1 MKPIT
6 SQVNMEKADLIPFV
20 QSYEPYSVLF
30 PHELETIHSKSKILV
45 FEKGKSV
52 YLPGHPSDQ
61 VYLIYSGSIRIA
73 TLMES
78 GKEFTSSLYHVGE
91 TFGELSLAGEMA
103 RVEMAIAFEK
113 SVLISFKTDLLS
125 EPLKQNPL
133 FTLGIMRLIGTRR
146 CESENRLLQFFY
158 APVHSRLAK
167 VLIHFATKQAKS
179 PSPSPSI
186 QLRLTHEVLASL
198 AGTTRETTTMILNRF
213 QKLGIIQKSKGNIHI
228 KDLQSLKTLSLSQS
242 SPKVPKEE
250 KEPKEPE
257 KTLTLSHAA

>member
-1 MKPIT
+1 
-6 SQVNMEKADLIPFV
+6 MEKADLLPFI
-20 QSYEPYSVLF
+20 QSCDPYSVLS
-30 PHELETIHSKSKILV
+30 PYELETIHSKSRILV
-45 FEKGKSV
+45 FEKGKSI

-61 VYLIYSGSIRIA
+61 VYLVYSGSIRIA

-91 TFGELSLAGEMA
+91 TFGELSMAGEMA
-103 RVEMAIAFEK
+103 RVEMAIAYEK
-113 SVLISFKTDLLS
+113 SVLISLKTDLLS

-133 FTLGIMRLIGTRR
+133 FTLGIMRLIGMRR

-179 PSPSPSI
+179 PSPSSI
-186 QLRLTHEVLASL
+186 QLRLTHEILASL

-213 QKLGIIQKSKGNIHI
+213 QRLGIIHKSKGNIHI
-228 KDLQSLKTLSLSQS
+228 KDLQSLKTLSLNQS
-242 SPKVPKEE
+242 SP

-257 KTLTLSHAA
+257 TLTLSHAA

>member
-1 MKPIT
+1 MKQIAAQMT
-6 SQVNMEKADLIPFV
+6 MEKTVLIRFI
-20 QSYEPYSVLF
+20 QSCDPYSLLS
-30 PHELETIHSKSKILV
+30 PDELETIHSNKIRILT
-45 FEKGKSV
+45 FEKGKSI

-61 VYLIYSGSIRIA
+61 VYLIYSGSVRIA

-103 RVEMAIAFEK
+103 RVEMAMTYDRSI
-113 SVLISFKTDLLS
+113 LISLRTDLLS
-125 EPLKQNPL
+125 ELLKQNSL
-133 FTLGIMRLIGTRR
+133 FTLGIMRLIGARR
-146 CESENRLLQFFY
+146 YESENRLLQFFY

-179 PSPSPSI
+179 PSSSPI

-213 QKLGIIQKSKGNIHI
+213 QRLGMIHKTKGNIFV
-228 KDLQSLKTLSLSQS
+228 KDLQSLKTLSLNQS
-242 SPKVPKEE
+242 A
-250 KEPKEPE
+250 PKEPE
-257 KTLTLSHAA
+257 NTFSLTQVA

>member
-1 MKPIT
+1 MKNIALK
-6 SQVNMEKADLIPFV
+6 VNMEKADLIPFI
-20 QSYEPYSVLF
+20 QSCDPYSVLSH
-30 PHELETIHSKSKILV
+30 HELETIHSKLRILV
-45 FEKGKSV
+45 FEKGKSI

-61 VYLIYSGSIRIA
+61 VYLVYSGSVRIA

-78 GKEFTSSLYHVGE
+78 GKEFTSSLYHIGE
-91 TFGELSLAGEMA
+91 TFGELSMAGEMA
-103 RVEMAIAFEK
+103 RVEMAIAYEK
-113 SVLISFKTDLLS
+113 SVLISLKTDLLS

-146 CESENRLLQFFY
+146 YESENRLLQFFY

-179 PSPSPSI
+179 PPPI
-186 QLRLTHEVLASL
+186 QLRLTHEILASL

-213 QKLGIIQKSKGNIHI
+213 QKLGIIHKSKGNIFV
-228 KDLQSLKTLSLSQS
+228 KDLQSLKALSLNQRSL
-242 SPKVPKEE
+242 
-250 KEPKEPE
+250 KEPE

>member
-1 MKPIT
+1 
-6 SQVNMEKADLIPFV
+6 MEKADLIQFI
-20 QSYEPYSVLF
+20 QSCDPYSVLSH
-30 PHELETIHSKSKILV
+30 HELETIHSKSRILV

-73 TLMES
+73 ALMES

-91 TFGELSLAGEMA
+91 TFGELSIAGEMA
-103 RVEMAIAFEK
+103 RVEMAIAYEK
-113 SVLISFKTDLLS
+113 SVLISLKTDVLS

-146 CESENRLLQFFY
+146 YESENRLLQFFY

-167 VLIHFATKQAKS
+167 VLIHFATKQAKPLS
-179 PSPSPSI
+179 APPPSI
-186 QLRLTHEVLASL
+186 QLRLTHEILASL

-213 QKLGIIQKSKGNIHI
+213 QKLGIIHKSKGNIHI
-228 KDLQSLKTLSLSQS
+228 KDLQSLKALSLSQS
-242 SPKVPKEE
+242 SPKEP

>member
-1 MKPIT
+1 MKPIA
-6 SQVNMEKADLIPFV
+6 SQVNMEKADLLPFI
-20 QSYEPYSVLF
+20 QSCDPYSVLS
-30 PHELETIHSKSKILV
+30 PYELETIHSKSRILV
-45 FEKGKSV
+45 FEKGKSI

-61 VYLIYSGSIRIA
+61 VYLVYSGSIRIA

-91 TFGELSLAGEMA
+91 TFGELSMAGEMA
-103 RVEMAIAFEK
+103 RVEMAIAYEK
-113 SVLISFKTDLLS
+113 SVLISLKTDLLS

-133 FTLGIMRLIGTRR
+133 FTLGIMRLIGMRR

-179 PSPSPSI
+179 PSPSSI
-186 QLRLTHEVLASL
+186 QLRLTHEILASL

-213 QKLGIIQKSKGNIHI
+213 QRLGIIHKSKGNIHI
-228 KDLQSLKTLSLSQS
+228 KDLQSLKTLSLNQS
-242 SPKVPKEE
+242 SP

-257 KTLTLSHAA
+257 TLTLSHAA